1 TDFGLFVRVQGGIEG
16 LINKA
21 NLSERNEPFEQAV
34 QKYNVGDK
42 IRAVVTEVSPQRQR
56 LSLSVRD
63 LERQE
68 QRQELEKYIHEDDSA
83 TETFSLGEILK
94 EDSQEE

>member
-1 TDFGLFVRVQGGIEG
+1 
-16 LINKA
+16 
-21 NLSERNEPFEQAV
+21 LSERNEPFEQAV

-42 IRAVVTEVSPQRQR
+42 IRAVVTEISPQRQR

-68 QRQELEKYIHEDDSA
+68 QRQELEKYIHEEDSES
-83 TETFSLGEILK
+83 ETFSLGDILSK